1 VKKNKGRIAMRPYH
15 FYLMIEI
22 LHLSKRYGDT
32 LAVEDLSLQIEAGE
46 IFALLGPN
54 GAGKSSTVKVLT
66 GLSRPTT
73 GVVRIAGFDVVQ
85 DPIEVKKRVGYVP
98 ENAILY
104 ESLTADEYLDLAGT
118 LRHIDRKKLSE
129 QREELFSLF
138 ELTKQD
144 RKKLL
149 AEFSKGMKQKVL
161 LISALIH
168 NPEVLILDEPLSGLD
183 ANAALIF
190 KEVIRKF
197 AHGST
202 GKAIFFCSHVLDV
215 VERLCD
221 RIAIMNHGRLIA
233 IGTPQELLEESGEV
247 SLELAFHKLTG
258 GADIERSTDEVMR
271 ALAQE

>member
-1 VKKNKGRIAMRPYH
+1 
-15 FYLMIEI
+15 MIDI
-22 LHLSKRYGDT
+22 LHLSKKYGDT
-32 LAVEDLSLQIEAGE
+32 LAVEDLSLEIPTGE

-73 GVVRIAGFDVVQ
+73 GIVRIAGFDVTEEPV
-85 DPIEVKKRVGYVP
+85 EVKKRIGYVP

-104 ESLTADEYLDLAGT
+104 ESLSADEYLDLAGT
-118 LRHIDRKKLSE
+118 LRHIDRQKLAQ
-129 QREELFSLF
+129 QREELFDLF
-138 ELTKQD
+138 ELTKDD

-161 LISALIH
+161 LIAALIH

-190 KEVIRKF
+190 KEVLRRF
-197 AHGST
+197 AHGGT
-202 GKAIFFCSHVLDV
+202 GKTIFFCSHVLDV

-221 RIAIMNHGRLIA
+221 RIAIMDHGRLIA
-233 IGTPQELLEESGEV
+233 IGTPQELLAQSGEL
-247 SLELAFHKLTG
+247 SLERAFHRLTG
-258 GADIERSTDEVMR
+258 GADIERSTEDVMR
-271 ALAQE
+271 ALSQD

>member
-1 VKKNKGRIAMRPYH
+1 
-15 FYLMIEI
+15 MIEI
-22 LHLSKRYGDT
+22 LHLSKNYGDT

-73 GVVRIAGFDVVQ
+73 GSVRIAGFDVTKE
-85 DPIEVKKRVGYVP
+85 PIEVKKRIGYVP

-104 ESLTADEYLDLAGT
+104 ESLTADEYLDLAGA
-118 LRHIDRKKLSE
+118 LRHIDRKRLVE
-129 QREELFSLF
+129 QREDLFTLF
-138 ELTKQD
+138 ELSTED

-190 KEVIRKF
+190 KEVMRKF
-197 AHGST
+197 AHGTS
-202 GKAIFFCSHVLDV
+202 GKTIFFCSHVLDV

-221 RIAIMNHGRLIA
+221 RIAIMDHGKLIA
-233 IGTPQELLEESGEV
+233 IGSLQELLEQSGEP

-258 GADIERSTDEVMR
+258 GSDIERSTDEVLR
-271 ALAQE
+271 ALSQE

>member
-1 VKKNKGRIAMRPYH
+1 
-15 FYLMIEI
+15 MIEM

-32 LAVEDLSLQIEAGE
+32 LAVEDLSLEIEAGE

-73 GVVRIAGFDVVQ
+73 GIVRIAGFDVVQ
-85 DPIEVKKRVGYVP
+85 EPIEVKKRVGYVP

-118 LRHIDRKKLSE
+118 LRHIDRKKLAE

-138 ELTKQD
+138 ELTKAD

-149 AEFSKGMKQKVL
+149 SEFSKGMKQKVL

-197 AHGST
+197 AHGAS
-202 GKAIFFCSHVLDV
+202 GKTIFFCSHVLDV

-221 RIAIMNHGRLIA
+221 RIAIMNHGKLIA
-233 IGTPQELLEESGEV
+233 IGTPQELLEESGEA
-247 SLELAFHKLTG
+247 SLEMAFHKLTG
-258 GADIERSTDEVMR
+258 GADIERSTDEVLR
-271 ALAQE
+271 ALSQE

>member
-1 VKKNKGRIAMRPYH
+1 
-15 FYLMIEI
+15 MISI
-22 LHLSKRYGDT
+22 LHLGKNYGDT
-32 LAVEDLSLQIEAGE
+32 VAVEDLSLEIEAGE

-73 GVVRIAGFDVVQ
+73 GTVRIAGFDVVEESN
-85 DPIEVKKRVGYVP
+85 EVKKRIGYVP

-104 ESLTADEYLDLAGT
+104 ESLTADEYLDLCGT
-118 LRHIDRKKLSE
+118 LRHIDRKKLAE

-138 ELTKQD
+138 EFTQED

-149 AEFSKGMKQKVL
+149 AEFSKGMKQKIL
-161 LISALIH
+161 LIAALIH

-190 KEVIRKF
+190 KEVLRRF
-197 AHGST
+197 AHDNPLPQGEGRVKGQKT
-202 GKAIFFCSHVLDV
+202 IFFCSHVLDV

-221 RIAIMNHGRLIA
+221 RIAIMNHGRLVA
-233 IGTPQELLEESGEV
+233 IGTPQELLAESGEA
-247 SLELAFHKLTG
+247 SLERAFHKLTG
-258 GADIERSTDEVMR
+258 GADIERSTEDVMR
-271 ALAQE
+271 ALSQE

>member
-1 VKKNKGRIAMRPYH
+1 
-15 FYLMIEI
+15 MIEI
-22 LHLSKRYGDT
+22 LHLSKSYGET
-32 LAVEDLSLQIEAGE
+32 LAVEDLSLEIDPGE

-54 GAGKSSTVKVLT
+54 GAGKSSAVKVLT

-73 GVVRIAGFDVVQ
+73 GTVRVAGYDVVEQ
-85 DPIEVKKRVGYVP
+85 PLEVKKRIGYVP

-118 LRHIDRKKLSE
+118 LRHLDRKKLTE
-129 QREELFSLF
+129 TREELFQLF
-138 ELTKQD
+138 ELASAD

-161 LISALIH
+161 LIAALMH

-190 KEVIRKF
+190 KEVLRKF
-197 AHGST
+197 AHGSDRASVANDRSSAT
-202 GKAIFFCSHVLDV
+202 NKTIFFCSHVLDV

-221 RIAIMNHGRLIA
+221 RIAIMAHGKLIA
-233 IGTPQELLEESGEV
+233 VGTPAELLEQSGAA
-247 SLELAFHKLTG
+247 SLERAFHTLTG
-258 GADIERSTDEVMR
+258 GADIERSTDDVLR
-271 ALAQE
+271 ALSQE

>member
-1 VKKNKGRIAMRPYH
+1 M
-15 FYLMIEI
+15 
-22 LHLSKRYGDT
+22 
-32 LAVEDLSLQIEAGE
+32 
-46 IFALLGPN
+46 
-54 GAGKSSTVKVLT
+54 
-66 GLSRPTT
+66 
-73 GVVRIAGFDVVQ
+73 
-85 DPIEVKKRVGYVP
+85 
-98 ENAILY
+98 
-104 ESLTADEYLDLAGT
+104 TADEYLDLAGT
-118 LRHIDRKKLSE
+118 LRHIDRTKLAE

-161 LISALIH
+161 IIAALIH

-197 AHGST
+197 AHGSS
-202 GKAIFFCSHVLDV
+202 GKTIFFCSHVLDV

-221 RIAIMNHGRLIA
+221 RIAIMNHGKLIA
-233 IGTPQELLEESGEV
+233 MGTPQQLLEASGEL

-258 GADIERSTDEVMR
+258 GTDIKRSTDDVLR
-271 ALAQE
+271 ALSQE